1 MPLRPPIFFAQDDGS
16 TLLDVVI
23 WVFAGA
29 VWLFA
34 QVAAAKK
41 KKAKA
46 TRSGASSAPPPAGG
60 AASPTPDELA
70 AIFRRLGADIPG
82 TPPPGQ
88 GPAPAPTVSAP
99 ARPAP
104 AATQAPR
111 PASRA
116 PLRKPA
122 APVAPELARRLARA
136 RREAEEAARQV
147 EAIRTAENAVVPGV
161 QSNAGEHRALDTS
174 TRHTGMVLPRLYA
187 MGLRLAPL
195 PVLPMPA
202 LDPVRRTG
210 HPLRVQL
217 HSRRELRAALVV
229 QTFLRPAKSAA
240 P

>member
-1 MPLRPPIFFAQDDGS
+1 MPLRPPIFLAQDGGS

-23 WVFAGA
+23 WIFAGA

-41 KKAKA
+41 KKEKA
-46 TRSGASSAPPPAGG
+46 ARAARNGASATPPPAGG

-88 GPAPAPTVSAP
+88 APAPAPAAPAPAPTVSQAQ
-99 ARPAP
+99 RPGP
-104 AATQAPR
+104 
-111 PASRA
+111 RA

-147 EAIRTAENAVVPGV
+147 EAIRIAENAVVPAV
-161 QSNAGEHRALDTS
+161 QSSAGEHRALDTS

-195 PVLPMPA
+195 PVLPMPP

>member
-1 MPLRPPIFFAQDDGS
+1 MPLRPPIFFAQNDGS

-23 WVFAGA
+23 WIFAGA

-46 TRSGASSAPPPAGG
+46 ARNGASSAPPPAGD

-88 GPAPAPTVSAP
+88 GPAPAPA
-99 ARPAP
+99 PAP
-104 AATQAPR
+104 AASQAPR
-111 PASRA
+111 PVPRAS
-116 PLRKPA
+116 LRKPA
-122 APVAPELARRLARA
+122 APVAPDLARRLARA

-147 EAIRTAENAVVPGV
+147 EAIRTAENAAVPGV
-161 QSNAGEHRALDTS
+161 QSDRGEHRALDTS

-195 PVLPMPA
+195 PVLPMPP